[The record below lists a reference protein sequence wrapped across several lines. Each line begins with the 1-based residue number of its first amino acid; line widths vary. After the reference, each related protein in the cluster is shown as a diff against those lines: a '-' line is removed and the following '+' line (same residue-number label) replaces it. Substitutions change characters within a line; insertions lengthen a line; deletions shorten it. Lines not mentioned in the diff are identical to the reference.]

1 MNMLC
6 SNQGGAISFQY
17 FNPDLYEQFQSE
29 SGRGAVESAVG
40 DNEERRGEESGQSAE
55 EERSADFVDTD
66 GKHKRET
73 NRQ

>member
-1 MNMLC
+1 M
-6 SNQGGAISFQY
+6 
-17 FNPDLYEQFQSE
+17 
-29 SGRGAVESAVG
+29 G